1 MSSQNVIPSE
11 TQPVYV
17 IETIPTSGDHE
28 VSPREIES
36 ESIPT
41 PAHLRVCSELGR
53 GGMGHV
59 HSATDRN
66 LLRQVALKRLDKE
79 LAREPMYREGFIAEA
94 QITGQLE
101 HPNILPVHELA
112 VSSKGIPYFTMK
124 LVQGIGLDEW
134 LRDASR
140 KPGTRERLQDGLD
153 IFLKVC
159 DAVAYAHHRGVVH
172 RDLKPENIMVAS
184 FGRVYVIDW
193 GLARLTKTRPASGDF
208 SQMEAPGEVG
218 APAYMS
224 PEQARGNPADMDERS
239 DIFCL
244 GAILYEIVCG
254 QVPYGFSNNPDAIV
268 AKARQGQVIPID
280 RFAQRFGIPK
290 RLRDIVNKAIAPL
303 PADRHQSVVELQQDV
318 REFLRGGLYLPHK
331 TFAPGSLIIREGDP
345 GDSAYMIV
353 SGQCRAFRTI
363 DAGPGGASGQETLAT
378 MSAGDVFGEMALILN
393 EPRAASVEAVDQVTV
408 LVLDKRTMDEG
419 LGIYSWTASLVRA
432 LAQRF
437 RALEQQ
443 VRASGM
449 RRG

>member
-1 MSSQNVIPSE
+1 VSNTSESKSE
-11 TQPVYV
+11 TEPVYV
-17 IETIPTSGDHE
+17 IETIPTGGDHE
-28 VSPREIES
+28 VAPREIES
-36 ESIPT
+36 EGIPV
-41 PAHLRVCSELGR
+41 PPHLRVYPELGR

-66 LLRQVALKRLDKE
+66 LLRKVALKRLDKE
-79 LAREPMYREGFIAEA
+79 LASEPMYRDGFIAEA

-101 HPNILPVHELA
+101 HPNILPVYELA
-112 VSSKGIPYFTMK
+112 ISSKGIPYFTMK
-124 LVQGIGLDEW
+124 LVHGIGLDEW

-140 KPGTRERLQDGLD
+140 RPGTRERLQDGLD

-239 DIFCL
+239 DVFCL
-244 GAILYEIVCG
+244 GAVLYEIVSG
-254 QVPYGFSNNPDAIV
+254 QLPYGFSNNPDLIV
-268 AKARQGQVIPID
+268 EKARNGQVIPID
-280 RFAQRFGIPK
+280 RFAERYGIPK
-290 RLRDIVNKAIAPL
+290 RLRDIVNRAIAPL
-303 PADRHQSVVELQQDV
+303 PADRYQSVVDFQQDV

-353 SGQCRAFRTI
+353 SGQCRAFRTV
-363 DAGPGGASGQETLAT
+363 DAAQGQETLAT
-378 MSAGDVFGEMALILN
+378 MGAGDVFGEMALILN

-408 LVLDKRTMDEG
+408 LVLDKKTMAEG
-419 LGIYSWTASLVRA
+419 LDVYGWTGSLVRA

-437 RALEQQ
+437 HTLEQQ
-443 VRASGM
+443 MRASGI

>member
-1 MSSQNVIPSE
+1 MTSE
-11 TQPVYV
+11 TDNESEMPPVSV
-17 IETIPTSGDHE
+17 NEGIPTGGDHA
-28 VSPREIES
+28 VTPREIQA

-41 PAHLRVCSELGR
+41 PDHLRVYPEIGH

-59 HSATDRN
+59 HPAVDRN

-79 LAREPMYREGFIAEA
+79 LAREPMYRDGFIAEA

-112 VSSKGIPYFTMK
+112 LSSQGIPYFTMK
-124 LVQGIGLDEW
+124 LVQGMGLDEW
-134 LRDASR
+134 LRDPAR
-140 KPGTRERLQDGLD
+140 RPGTRERLQDGLD
-153 IFLKVC
+153 IFLKAC

-193 GLARLTKTRPASGDF
+193 GLARLTKTRPASGDY
-208 SQMEAPGEVG
+208 SQMEAEGEVG

-224 PEQARGNPADMDERS
+224 PEQARGNPAEMDERS

-244 GAILYEIVCG
+244 GAILYEIVSG

-268 AKARQGQVIPID
+268 QKARQGQVIPID

-290 RLRDIVNKAIAPL
+290 RLRDIVNQAIAPQ
-303 PADRHQSVVELQQDV
+303 PADRYQNVVDLQQDV
-318 REFLRGGLYLPHK
+318 RDFVRGGLYLPHK
-331 TFAPGSLIIREGDP
+331 TFPPGGLIIREGDP
-345 GDSAYMIV
+345 GDSAYIIV
-353 SGQCRAFRTI
+353 SGQCRAFRTVEPTP
-363 DAGPGGASGQETLAT
+363 ANASGQETLAT
-378 MSAGDVFGEMALILN
+378 MGPGDVFGEMALILN
-393 EPRAASVEAVDQVTV
+393 APRAASVEAVDQVTV
-408 LVLDKRTMDEG
+408 LVLDKKTMDEG
-419 LGIYSWTASLVRA
+419 LGIYEWMGSLVRA

-437 RALEQQ
+437 RALEHQM
-443 VRASGM
+443 RASGI

>member
-1 MSSQNVIPSE
+1 VSNTSESKSE

-17 IETIPTSGDHE
+17 IETIPTGGDHE
-28 VSPREIES
+28 VAPREIES
-36 ESIPT
+36 EGIPV
-41 PAHLRVCSELGR
+41 PPHLRVYPELGR

-66 LLRQVALKRLDKE
+66 LLRKVALKRLDKE
-79 LAREPMYREGFIAEA
+79 LASEPMYRDGFIAEA

-101 HPNILPVHELA
+101 HPNILPVYELA
-112 VSSKGIPYFTMK
+112 ISSKGIPYFTMK
-124 LVQGIGLDEW
+124 LVHGIGLDEW

-140 KPGTRERLQDGLD
+140 RPGTRERLQDGLD

-239 DIFCL
+239 DVFCL
-244 GAILYEIVCG
+244 GAVLYEIVSG
-254 QVPYGFSNNPDAIV
+254 QLPYGFSNNPDLIV
-268 AKARQGQVIPID
+268 EKARNGQVIPID
-280 RFAQRFGIPK
+280 RFAERYGIPK
-290 RLRDIVNKAIAPL
+290 RLRDIVNRAVAPL
-303 PADRHQSVVELQQDV
+303 PADRYQSVVDFQQDV

-353 SGQCRAFRTI
+353 SGQCRAFRTV
-363 DAGPGGASGQETLAT
+363 DAAQGQETLAT
-378 MSAGDVFGEMALILN
+378 MGAGDVFGEMALILN

-408 LVLDKRTMDEG
+408 LVLDKKTMAEG
-419 LGIYSWTASLVRA
+419 LDVYGWTGSLVRA

-437 RALEQQ
+437 HTLEQQ
-443 VRASGM
+443 MRASGI

>member
-1 MSSQNVIPSE
+1 MSNTSESKSE

-17 IETIPTSGDHE
+17 IETIPTGGDHE
-28 VSPREIES
+28 VAPREIES
-36 ESIPT
+36 EGIPT
-41 PAHLRVCSELGR
+41 PPHLRVYSELGR

-66 LLRQVALKRLDKE
+66 LLRKVALKRLDKE
-79 LAREPMYREGFIAEA
+79 LASEPMYRDGFIAEA

-101 HPNILPVHELA
+101 HPNILPVYELA
-112 VSSKGIPYFTMK
+112 ISNKGIPYFTMK
-124 LVQGIGLDEW
+124 LVHGIGLDEW

-140 KPGTRERLQDGLD
+140 RPGTRERLQDGLD

-239 DIFCL
+239 DVFCL
-244 GAILYEIVCG
+244 GAVLYEIVSG
-254 QVPYGFSNNPDAIV
+254 QLPYGFSNNPDLIV
-268 AKARQGQVIPID
+268 EKARNGQVIPID
-280 RFAQRFGIPK
+280 RFAERYGIPK
-290 RLRDIVNKAIAPL
+290 RLRDIVNKAVAPL
-303 PADRHQSVVELQQDV
+303 PADRYQSVVDFQQDV

-353 SGQCRAFRTI
+353 SGQCRAFRAV
-363 DAGPGGASGQETLAT
+363 DAAQGQETLAT
-378 MSAGDVFGEMALILN
+378 MGAGDVFGEMALILN

-408 LVLDKRTMDEG
+408 LVLDKKTMAEG
-419 LGIYSWTASLVRA
+419 LDVYGWTGSLVRA

-437 RALEQQ
+437 HTLEQQ
-443 VRASGM
+443 MRASGI

>member
-1 MSSQNVIPSE
+1 MSNTSESKSE

-17 IETIPTSGDHE
+17 IETIPTGGDHE
-28 VSPREIES
+28 VAPREIES
-36 ESIPT
+36 EGIPT
-41 PAHLRVCSELGR
+41 PPHLRVYSELGR

-66 LLRQVALKRLDKE
+66 LLRKVALKRLDKE
-79 LAREPMYREGFIAEA
+79 LASEPMYRDGFIAEA

-101 HPNILPVHELA
+101 HPNILPVYELA
-112 VSSKGIPYFTMK
+112 ISNKGIPYFTMK
-124 LVQGIGLDEW
+124 LVHGIGLDEW

-140 KPGTRERLQDGLD
+140 RPGARERLQDGLD

-239 DIFCL
+239 DVFCL
-244 GAILYEIVCG
+244 GAVLYEIVSG
-254 QVPYGFSNNPDAIV
+254 QLPYGFSNNPDLIV
-268 AKARQGQVIPID
+268 EKARNGQVIPID
-280 RFAQRFGIPK
+280 RFAERYGIPK
-290 RLRDIVNKAIAPL
+290 RLRDIVNKAVAPL
-303 PADRHQSVVELQQDV
+303 PADRYQSVVDFQQDV

-353 SGQCRAFRTI
+353 SGQCRAFRTV
-363 DAGPGGASGQETLAT
+363 DAAQGQETLAT
-378 MSAGDVFGEMALILN
+378 MGAGDVFGEMALILN

-408 LVLDKRTMDEG
+408 LVLDKKTMAEG
-419 LGIYSWTASLVRA
+419 LDVYGWTGSLVRA

-437 RALEQQ
+437 HTLEQQ
-443 VRASGM
+443 MRASGI